1 MKTQAQT
8 SSNYKHHNNWKA
20 LVDISLNGIGTFV
33 SFLWTDQVSVKELT
47 KCSGLLKSGLE
58 LEPGYNN
65 MADRGSD
72 IADILPSGKFYP
84 HFPQANF
91 PQIDHSSVTHTPAT
105 VLLCIVFSILN
116 CS

>member
-33 SFLWTDQVSVKELT
+33 SFLWTDQVSDKELT

-91 PQIDHSSVTHTPAT
+91 PPDRSFFCYPHPNNSLT
-105 VLLCIVFSILN
+105 VYCFLN
-116 CS
+116 TKL